1 MLGDPATL
9 PGPPSGCPGV
19 YWEVWL
25 PVWVTS
31 LQHHLSGSPGLQ
43 ALKLSVWVTEMGA
56 GYWKE
61 ECQEISS
68 DNALLGS
75 QRNLKDPLSRQ
86 TKANKLQSF
95 QKFILELWVDS
106 SDLEA

>member
-1 MLGDPATL
+1 MTQPHFPVL
-9 PGPPSGCPGV
+9 PVAAQAGL

-31 LQHHLSGSPGLQ
+31 LQHHLSGFPGWQ
-43 ALKLSVWVTEMGA
+43 ALKLSVWVKAVGA

-61 ECQEISS
+61 ESLEISS

-86 TKANKLQSF
+86 TRAIKPQSF
-95 QKFILELWVDS
+95 QKFILELWIDS
-106 SDLEA
+106 NDLDA